1 MANAA
6 ATPHRQYIV
15 TLNTFEYQLLHQAL
29 IDGFLLSWL
38 GDSNARIIA
47 QRNYV
52 NHGPFQVRP
61 TIKFVGRGGRTIS
74 TFRENHLQE
83 ALEVLP
89 RSPLQRIAILVLG
102 SNDIDV
108 ASWPADVPK
117 NMPANHLLSLRDELL
132 NSYDHVFVVG
142 FPERDTCR
150 GRNPE
155 LVHQLS
161 LKCNQRLNNVLRGF
175 YIKLPNQCF
184 NYLDDRRFTVDGVH
198 FTTGMYDFI
207 LRFIQFKLR
216 AIMSGDPEFVKI
228 VNV

>member
-74 TFRENHLQE
+74 SFRENHLQE

-108 ASWPADVPK
+108 ASWPARFLWLAQRASK
-117 NMPANHLLSLRDELL
+117 R
-132 NSYDHVFVVG
+132 
-142 FPERDTCR
+142 
-150 GRNPE
+150 
-155 LVHQLS
+155 
-161 LKCNQRLNNVLRGF
+161 LKS
-175 YIKLPNQCF
+175 F
-184 NYLDDRRFTVDGVH
+184 N
-198 FTTGMYDFI
+198 
-207 LRFIQFKLR
+207 
-216 AIMSGDPEFVKI
+216 I
-228 VNV
+228 VAV